1 MQIKKNYTL
10 ENFVEQ
16 LFMIKLKQIVIKS
29 RWDIL
34 IISQ

>member
-16 LFMIKLKQIVIKS
+16 LFMIKLKQIVMKS
-29 RWDIL
+29 R
-34 IISQ
+34 